1 MPLIRG
7 DRIRNTKKLLLTAAL
22 IMSVFLIA
30 SGFVTAVLI
39 EPAAFLPGGDANG
52 RALAYL
58 AHRYLGSV
66 FGTIYDLST
75 MAILSFAGASAMAGL
90 LNLVPRYLP
99 RYGMAPDWARASRP
113 LVLVFVAISFLVTL
127 IFHASVDAQAGA
139 YATGVLVL
147 MSSAAIAVTISVWS
161 SWMRWGFLLISL
173 VAYTTFS
180 NIVQRPEG
188 IKIAAIFIG

>member
-1 MPLIRG
+1 LSR
-7 DRIRNTKKLLLTAAL
+7 
-22 IMSVFLIA
+22 S
-30 SGFVTAVLI
+30 
-39 EPAAFLPGGDANG
+39 AFQPGGDANG

-113 LVLVFVAISFLVTL
+113 LGLVFVLISFLVTL

-147 MSSAAIAVTISVWS
+147 MSSAAIAVTISFWT
-161 SWMRWGFLLISL
+161 SWTR
-173 VAYTTFS
+173 
-180 NIVQRPEG
+180 
-188 IKIAAIFIG
+188 